1 MIRFPGVRLL
11 TERELHAGIES
22 RQPSEL
28 HARREERLRLSAQEQ
43 RVAELQREVAQLRGR
58 ETTWRAERARLLAA
72 LEEAEQ
78 EVAELPA
85 IRHEADV
92 TRDTAYWLAVVQASW
107 SWRLTRPLRAVSRL
121 GGRLRRRSRSS

>member
-1 MIRFPGVRLL
+1 MIRLPGVRLL

-22 RQPSEL
+22 RQPSGL
-28 HARREERLRLSAQEQ
+28 HARREERLRLSAPEQ

-72 LEEAEQ
+72 LEEAER

-107 SWRLTRPLRAVSRL
+107 SWRLTRPPRARSPPA
-121 GGRLRRRSRSS
+121 GRPRPPAP